1 MERKIKT
8 LVKTTKSQHMFWK
21 SFSRI
26 RIGNQNPFYFF
37 FRQFLFVLCLVSVLL
52 LMNEWFKLH
61 LICSKKNYMIY
72 LNSSLHLYRTSTTSW
87 FQILAYPCR
96 YTQGRRMEHKLE
108 IFQRKN
114 ESERS
119 ILKYKIHLPSLFPVS
134 VLIRNSCF
142 ISSIFISCT
151 TNYSHSHSN
160 VSHFLLALL

>member
-1 MERKIKT
+1 
-8 LVKTTKSQHMFWK
+8 MFWK

-26 RIGNQNPFYFF
+26 RIGNQNPFYF

-61 LICSKKNYMIY
+61 LICSKKIVKITWFILIVLFTYI
-72 LNSSLHLYRTSTTSW
+72 HRTSTTSW